1 MGVEKQKRAGVLPC
15 STQEP
20 AEEKSS
26 AQGPPARSAPPCLLA
41 ASQLSSRIWLPP
53 SAGHRLWSQSAGGAA
68 GGESLRVT
76 CGRAQPRTSPPSGCA
91 LPPPRSPSA
100 PSHPRAARPVTQPGT
115 GARGPGQPGHVQE
128 EARPGEQTRAFARP
142 PLHVS
147 ARLTRGPSTSSTG
160 PRSAEV
166 GTGNTLRGKSA
177 PALPAARA
185 PRRAPRGVA
194 FPPAPPPPTTR

>member
-1 MGVEKQKRAGVLPC
+1 MFFSFTLRHSGTGGGEVKRAG
-15 STQEP
+15 TTR
-20 AEEKSS
+20 
-26 AQGPPARSAPPCLLA
+26 ARR
-41 ASQLSSRIWLPP
+41 ASLPP
-53 SAGHRLWSQSAGGAA
+53 RSKSAVVPHLAPALRWTPHLVTKRSGRRGRR
-68 GGESLRVT
+68 EPRVT
-76 CGRAQPRTSPPSGCA
+76 CGRAQPRASPPSGCA

-128 EARPGEQTRAFARP
+128 EARPEQTRALARP
-142 PLHVS
+142 ALHVS
-147 ARLTRGPSTSSTG
+147 ARLARGPSTPSTG
-160 PRSAEV
+160 PRTAEV
-166 GTGNTLRGKSA
+166 GTGNTPRGKSA

>member
-1 MGVEKQKRAGVLPC
+1 MYPF
-15 STQEP
+15 SPEP
-20 AEEKSS
+20 
-26 AQGPPARSAPPCLLA
+26 
-41 ASQLSSRIWLPP
+41 
-53 SAGHRLWSQSAGGAA
+53 
-68 GGESLRVT
+68 
-76 CGRAQPRTSPPSGCA
+76 
-91 LPPPRSPSA
+91 PSA

-194 FPPAPPPPTTR
+194 FPPAHDKVKLSRWSSFLALAARTLPALSSGSLKLAQPDDKRQRVSPSWCPCG